1 MKTFTFIIATLVA
14 SVLAAP
20 AVVWKNSRP
29 VNQRSLHSSD
39 NVSASDLLKGVLQ
52 DSEAPQASLHAV
64 VFLVGKGEDGSEQLT
79 QLASSGKLPQ
89 TSGKYNDA
97 SAVYHHVSGIAS
109 SSTMVRDAARADNSG
124 GHRVL
129 EVSLGELNSKLTSLS
144 APAEVE
150 IDNSGTVQS
159 TSKRANKR
167 ARELAAANVFIVNI
181 DSTLDT
187 TDLDSTIANT
197 ITNKS
202 VGSVVLA
209 GVRSVN
215 EVKHERNLEAKR
227 RMSIMEKEGNKI
239 LDGRRRRLE
248 QEEEGGDGAAQN
260 NANDD
265 LAGVYYVSMTPNIL
279 AGLLFGFLFTFITYV
294 GITCMGAIQGGDTF
308 TDKMP
313 SIGREA

>member
-1 MKTFTFIIATLVA
+1 MKTFTFIVSTLLA

-20 AVVWKNSRP
+20 AVVWKSSRP
-29 VNQRSLHSSD
+29 SNERFLHSSD
-39 NVSASDLLKGVLQ
+39 DVSASDLLKGVLQ
-52 DSEAPQASLHAV
+52 DSEAPQASLPAV

-79 QLASSGKLPQ
+79 ELASTGKLPQ
-89 TSGKYNDA
+89 TSEKYNDA

-109 SSTMVRDAARADNSG
+109 SASMVREAARANN

-129 EVSLGELNSKLTSLS
+129 QISLGELNSKLTSLS

-150 IDNSGTVQS
+150 IDNSGAVHS

-167 ARELAAANVFIVNI
+167 ARELATANVFIVNV
-181 DSTLDT
+181 DSTRDATEIDT
-187 TDLDSTIANT
+187 TIANT
-197 ITNKS
+197 IGNKS
-202 VGSVVLA
+202 VGSVILA
-209 GVRSVN
+209 GVRSVD

-239 LDGRRRRLE
+239 LDARRRRLE
-248 QEEEGGDGAAQN
+248 QEEQGGDAAQN
-260 NANDD
+260 AYDD
-265 LAGVYYVSMTPNIL
+265 LAGVYYVAMTPNIL
-279 AGLLFGFLFTFITYV
+279 AGLLFGFLFIFITYV